1 MLDFSKYESLFVCG
15 DIHGEFKT
23 LANEIKRKGIT
34 NAVVIV
40 AGDCGIGF
48 EKPAYYEQLY
58 RKIDKTF
65 LASDCVLLLMR
76 GNHDDP
82 AFFQSELIDFPLM
95 KTIPDYSVIQVAGKT
110 VLCVGGAISI
120 DREYRKM
127 QMWLAELKGRR
138 VLNSYWEDEQARYE
152 PDILTDINSKG
163 IRIDTVITHTAP
175 SFCMPVT
182 KSGIEGW
189 LAKDIVLSSD
199 LDKERKTMD
208 ALYEH
213 LKSDGHPLSIWVYA
227 HFHSSHTEYISGIKF
242 QMLDIMELTSIF
254 PAS

>member
-1 MLDFSKYESLFVCG
+1 MTV
-15 DIHGEFKT
+15 
-23 LANEIKRKGIT
+23 N
-34 NAVVIV
+34 
-40 AGDCGIGF
+40 
-48 EKPAYYEQLY
+48 
-58 RKIDKTF
+58 
-65 LASDCVLLLMR
+65 
-76 GNHDDP
+76 DDP
-82 AFFQSELIDFPLM
+82 AFFQNGLIDFPLM
-95 KTIPDYSVIQVAGKT
+95 KTIPDYSVRQVAGKT

-127 QMWLAELKGRR
+127 KMRLAQLKDRG

-152 PDILTDINSKG
+152 PEMLSDINFKG

-189 LAKDIVLSSD
+189 LAKDIALSDD
-199 LDKERKTMD
+199 LDKECKTMD

-213 LKSDGHPLSIWVYA
+213 LKSDKHPLSTWVYG
-227 HFHSSHTEYISGIKF
+227 HFHSSHTEYISDIKF

-254 PAS
+254 PVP